1 MVASRWLA
9 KRRSH
14 AAAHRLNLP
23 GALGSPPLCAPPRTE
38 AHGGGSG
45 WRPVALRLGC
55 GQRPALSKVE
65 GPEPGT
71 NWDWSLCQSPLA
83 LNRPV

>member
-38 AHGGGSG
+38 EGQGGGRSPSV
-45 WRPVALRLGC
+45 WVAG
-55 GQRPALSKVE
+55 A
-65 GPEPGT
+65 
-71 NWDWSLCQSPLA
+71 SP
-83 LNRPV
+83 R